1 MGEATPSEYIHT
13 VKEQA
18 VFELVRM
25 LGVSNEQLDGVAA
38 EVQAWVMSNRAA
50 DDPSLRAKTDLAME
64 MQNWIN
70 SIKDW
75 INSIKDLKQRFS
87 AFHIDAKS

>member
-1 MGEATPSEYIHT
+1 MQRDDAMGEATPSEYIHT

-70 SIKDW
+70 SIKD
-75 INSIKDLKQRFS
+75 LKQRFS